1 MKKLYSLKT
10 YTTKVGHYSVNTS
23 ESKLKKVNSSFSVI
37 YELQES
43 RQLF

>member
-10 YTTKVGHYSVNTS
+10 YNTKVEHNSVNTS
-23 ESKLKKVNSSFSVI
+23 ESKLKKVNTSFSAI
-37 YELQES
+37 YELQGS